1 LRSTR
6 AAIKLHTH
14 FSIRTAIKT
23 LSMPTPSPDQSV
35 AVTHLGDTQGAIGK
49 SAGTADSD
57 GHPKFDAEWA
67 DLRSPPV
74 AAKDAVDRAPGVSNP
89 VGEDE
94 PSHPLSAAQQVIWF
108 EQMLLPGVP
117 FANIGIAGQI
127 NGSIDPALL
136 EAAINQVVAVHDAT
150 RLVLCGG
157 HGVARQRVL
166 PHA

>member
-1 LRSTR
+1 
-6 AAIKLHTH
+6 
-14 FSIRTAIKT
+14 
-23 LSMPTPSPDQSV
+23 MPTPSPDQS
-35 AVTHLGDTQGAIGK
+35 AAATHLGDTQGAIDK

-57 GHPKFDAEWA
+57 GHPKDAMVKLSQAAFDAERA